1 MVLGGGR
8 LVFQV
13 KKCNIREQPGV
24 GGWQNTNC
32 SSPHDT
38 PPTWTCVLPV
48 LTMGQSKMMP
58 QDPLNHDWKERIS
71 TISIKTHFVVL
82 GECKVTLAP
91 EKV

>member
-1 MVLGGGR
+1 MVGARFFKSRSAIYGSNLE
-8 LVFQV
+8 L
-13 KKCNIREQPGV
+13 GV
-24 GGWQNTNC
+24 GKIQIALHHMTL
-32 SSPHDT
+32 

-48 LTMGQSKMMP
+48 TTMGQSKMMP

-82 GECKVTLAP
+82 GECKVTLVS